1 MTSDLRL
8 YLFGMPRL
16 EYQQSPIIIDRRK
29 ALALAAYLGVSEPHQ
44 SREVIVSLL
53 WSDLDHEHGRSALR
67 STLHSLTAPVP
78 FEWIQSD
85 RGSISL
91 NRERVWIDTDEFRAL
106 LADTS
111 SHGHPIDTLC
121 DQCVDLYERAI
132 ALYQGEF
139 LAGFSLPDSLEFDE
153 WQRTQRD
160 WLHREYAALHKH
172 LSNVYAQ
179 TEQLD
184 RAIAHAQAW
193 LAADAFHEPAHQL
206 LMRLYAAN
214 GQRADA
220 LRQYKQC
227 IEMLDREFA
236 STPTGETI
244 KLYETI
250 QADRL
255 STRQYA
261 ASRSGELLSI
271 LPPLPALVVGREE
284 SLSEIKQRLS
294 APGSRPVTV
303 IQGWPGV
310 GKSTITAL
318 LAHDPEIASLFPDG
332 VLWVSLG
339 EGPDVASE
347 ISAWADVLKLSEP
360 GGVRKIEDIS
370 AQITAALRDRRVLL
384 IVDDVWQPD
393 HALPFAVGG
402 QQCAL
407 IMTSRLND
415 VALALAP
422 TPGDIYRLPVL
433 REDAALDLLARLVP
447 DIVAAYPAEV
457 RELVRDLEGL
467 PLAIHVAGR
476 LLHSE
481 AHMGWSIRD
490 LLVELRIGSTLLE
503 AQAPSTMLGPR
514 GDTSPTVA
522 ALLKRSTDSL
532 DEETRRRFAF
542 LGLFVP
548 KPATFHLDA
557 MAVAWDV
564 PDAKPT
570 ARVLVNRGLLEP
582 VSGGR
587 FQMHALLVWHARSL
601 LKQEGFQS

>member
-1 MTSDLRL
+1 
-8 YLFGMPRL
+8 
-16 EYQQSPIIIDRRK
+16 
-29 ALALAAYLGVSEPHQ
+29 
-44 SREVIVSLL
+44 
-53 WSDLDHEHGRSALR
+53 
-67 STLHSLTAPVP
+67 
-78 FEWIQSD
+78 
-85 RGSISL
+85 
-91 NRERVWIDTDEFRAL
+91 
-106 LADTS
+106 
-111 SHGHPIDTLC
+111 
-121 DQCVDLYERAI
+121 VDLYERAI

-153 WQRTQRD
+153 WQRIQRD
-160 WLHREYAALHKH
+160 WLHREYAALHKC
-172 LSNVYAQ
+172 LSDTYAQ
-179 TEQLD
+179 AEQFD
-184 RAIAHAQAW
+184 RAIAYAQAW
-193 LAADAFHEPAHQL
+193 LAADTFHEPAHRL
-206 LMRLYAAN
+206 LMSLYAAN

-227 IEMLDREFA
+227 AEMLDREFA
-236 STPTGETI
+236 SIPAGETI
-244 KLYETI
+244 RLYEAI

-255 STRQYA
+255 PTRQYS
-261 ASRSGELLSI
+261 ASSRGALSSI
-271 LPPLPALVVGREE
+271 LPSLPTLVVGRED
-284 SLSEIKQRLS
+284 SLSEIKRRLS
-294 APGSRPVTV
+294 APVSRPVTV

-318 LAHDPEIASLFPDG
+318 LAHDSDIAALFPDG

-339 EGPDVASE
+339 ESPDVVSE
-347 ISAWADVLKLSEP
+347 ISAWADALKLSEP
-360 GGVRKIEDIS
+360 GRVRKIEDIS
-370 AQITAALRDRRVLL
+370 AQITAGLRDRRVLL
-384 IVDDVWQPD
+384 IVDDVWRPD
-393 HALPFAVGG
+393 HARPFAVGG

-415 VALALAP
+415 VALTLAP
-422 TPGDIYRLPVL
+422 TPSDIYRLPVL

-447 DIVAAYPAEV
+447 DIVTAYPAEV

-490 LLVELRIGSTLLE
+490 LLVELRIGTTLLE
-503 AQAPSTMLGPR
+503 AQAPSTMLGVR

-532 DEETRRRFAF
+532 DDETRRRFAF

-564 PDAKPT
+564 LDAKPT

-587 FQMHALLVWHARSL
+587 FQMHSLLVWHAQSL
-601 LKQEGFQS
+601 LKQEGFQA